1 LKKRFLSKY
10 EPLPPLSS
18 KVTVSPSNFSG
29 GRCLHRAAAR
39 PCLISRFVHNCSGSF
54 AWCRFCLLWRSCAF
68 TDPYSLRFAMGC
80 RLEAVGTVVFRV

>member
-1 LKKRFLSKY
+1 LKKRSLSKH

-29 GRCLHRAAAR
+29 GRRLHRAAAG
-39 PCLISRFVHNCSGSF
+39 PCLISRFLGSGSF
-54 AWCRFCLLWRSCAF
+54 AWCRFCLLRRSCAF
-68 TDPYSLRFAMGC
+68 TDPYSLRFALGC